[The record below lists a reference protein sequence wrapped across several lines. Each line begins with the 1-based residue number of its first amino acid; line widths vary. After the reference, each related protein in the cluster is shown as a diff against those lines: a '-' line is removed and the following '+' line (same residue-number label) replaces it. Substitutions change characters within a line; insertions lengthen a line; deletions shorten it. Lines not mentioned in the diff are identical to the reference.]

1 MTTIETTNMSN
12 YFTGIVNEATFR
24 NVIASSI
31 IANTADATVITDSIT
46 QCFPDGTNNHQLKLY
61 TATTYA
67 GAPSG
72 QTNWLYTTPKY
83 TPVAPGSLDPKFFVF
98 PPGATILGMA
108 AMSSNSTSDISHI
121 SCGVYS
127 NTVISF
133 TKIMSTVLRDTMN
146 SPLGAVCGSMS
157 YGNQGIPTATIGSA
171 GAKLCTTVVANTYT
185 GGNTGIF
192 LVNSNPTIAAESV
205 CVLINYIV

>member
-1 MTTIETTNMSN
+1 MTNIESINMS
-12 YFTGIVNEATFR
+12 FTGIVNEATFR

-31 IANTADATVITDSIT
+31 IANSVNATVITDSIT
-46 QCFPDGTNNHQLKLY
+46 QCFPNGKNNYQLKLY

-72 QTNWLYTTPKY
+72 QTNWLYTAPKY
-83 TPVAPGSLDPKFFVF
+83 TPVAPGSLDPNFFVF
-98 PPGATILGMA
+98 PTGATILGMA
-108 AMSSNSTSDISHI
+108 AMSSKSTADISHI

-127 NTVISF
+127 NNVSSF
-133 TKIMSTVLRDTMN
+133 TKIMSNVLHDTMN
-146 SPLGAVCGSMS
+146 LPLGAVCGSMS
-157 YGNQGIPTATIGSA
+157 YGNQGIPSATIGSA
-171 GAKLCTTVVANTYT
+171 GAKLCTTVVTNPYT

-192 LVNSNPTIAAESV
+192 LINSNPTIVAEFV